1 MIDIFQPAVAMS
13 ELKLPNQDIDVLS
26 FCNGNKSQKVAH
38 WASELK
44 LTQVKPSSVALY
56 EALPEIARLKTDV
69 KTRFEMLESL
79 WQPAQRCAQGLAKDF
94 LQQPLIL
101 PPSAQKTAILSQALQ
116 KHLLDGYCVC
126 VRELSNQ
133 KKLKPQNK
141 GILIQSLMRAML
153 CTDIMFFR
161 CYQLYAQAP
170 TNMWRQLH
178 CLYLVAE
185 YYDVLQERVA
195 ATFITEP
202 QVKTVHE
209 AYVHCL
215 ALASLRPNQLSQN
228 DIAQT
233 HAVLGNWVKQIA
245 LLNANESGSQPLYLV
260 NLSADNGPAHRGRFH
275 CDQYDRVLV
284 MDFNGLAD
292 QIGKQTVAGANTL
305 DANETAPQLPAWL
318 QLHISDCW
326 SQAPERLRE
335 RKRADVSAEVC
346 VGLIDCHRQICG
358 DVEFE
363 QFLNPKED
371 DDGDESLL
379 STNFNSLVN
388 SLSRKKDV
396 DADKPARQSVAKVS
410 IQNASAGGYSILWQG
425 LLGNRVEA
433 GELIGVRE
441 QGRRSWSVGVIRWI
455 RKLKAGS
462 QLGVQLISA
471 QPVPYGASFMYDM
484 GGYSDFMR
492 ALHIPAPSDPDQPP
506 SLLTASVP
514 FQEQGR
520 VRLKQDDTELDVR
533 LNRCILSTSKVRLF
547 TFETL
552 SSNG

>member
-1 MIDIFQPAVAMS
+1 MIDIFQPSVAMS
-13 ELKLPNQDIDVLS
+13 ELKLPNQDIDVLT
-26 FCNGNKSQKVAH
+26 FCNGNKPQRVTH

-79 WQPAQRCAQGLAKDF
+79 WQPAQRCAQGLARDF

-101 PPSAQKTAILSQALQ
+101 PPSAKKTAILSQALQ

-126 VRELSNQ
+126 VRELCNQ
-133 KKLKPQNK
+133 KKLKPQYK

-153 CTDIMFFR
+153 CTDTMFFR

-178 CLYLVAE
+178 CLYLVGE
-185 YYDVLQERVA
+185 YYDVLKERVA
-195 ATFITEP
+195 ATFTTQLRIS
-202 QVKTVHE
+202 TVHE

-228 DIAQT
+228 DIAQA
-233 HAVLGNWVKQIA
+233 HAALGSWVKQIA
-245 LLNANESGSQPLYLV
+245 LLNANEGSPQPLYLV
-260 NLSADNGPAHRGRFH
+260 NLSTDNGPAHRGRFH

-284 MDFNGLAD
+284 IDFNGLAD
-292 QIGKQTVAGANTL
+292 QIGKQTAAGAHTA
-305 DANETAPQLPAWL
+305 DSSDTAPQLSASL
-318 QLHISDCW
+318 QLHIIDCW

-335 RKRADVSAEVC
+335 RKRADVPAEVC

-358 DVEFE
+358 DVEFD
-363 QFLNPKED
+363 QFLNPKDVDE
-371 DDGDESLL
+371 GEESLL

-388 SLSRKKDV
+388 SLARKKDV
-396 DADKPARQSVAKVS
+396 DADKPTRQSVAKVS
-410 IQNASAGGYSILWQG
+410 IQNASVGGYCILWQG

-441 QGRRSWSVGVIRWI
+441 QGRRSWSIGVIRWI

-552 SSNG
+552 SSNS